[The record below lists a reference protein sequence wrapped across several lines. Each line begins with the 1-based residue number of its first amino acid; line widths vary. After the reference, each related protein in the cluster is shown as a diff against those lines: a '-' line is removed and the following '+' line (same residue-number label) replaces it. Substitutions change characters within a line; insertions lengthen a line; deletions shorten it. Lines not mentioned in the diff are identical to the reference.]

1 VAVALLPAIDSV
13 TRRWLL
19 QSHSFYAEE
28 VKAIAAELGFSG
40 IWFLNGCY
48 QWGCTAVSREQDG
61 VCWIARTL
69 DWPFPG
75 LGRHVEI
82 AHMQGPAGE
91 FYNVT
96 WPGYVGVLTASA
108 PGRFAACINQA
119 PMLRRTSRPWL
130 RPCDMVLN
138 ARHTWRI
145 RHIPPDHLLRNVF
158 ETCTT
163 FWEAKHR
170 LETAAIARP
179 VIYTLAGCH
188 PGERCVIE
196 RTLDGFSS
204 RSHDTSA
211 ANDWLLSRPSWEAR
225 VAAEALFTRRSDEA
239 AENSRRRRQQLAVWP
254 GVFGTEFDWVTP
266 PVLNSQTRIAVEMCP
281 ASGVLRVMGY
291 EQSEALELPEPVAL
305 GQVLAREL
313 CVA

>member
-82 AHMQGPAGE
+82 AHMQGHAGE

-170 LETAAIARP
+170 LETAVIARP

-291 EQSEALELPEPVAL
+291 EQPEALELPEPVAL
-305 GQVLAREL
+305 SQVLARDL

>member
-130 RPCDMVLN
+130 RPYDMVLN

-145 RHIPPDHLLRNVF
+145 GHIPPDHLLRNVF

-291 EQSEALELPEPVAL
+291 EQPEALELPEPVAL